1 MQQKYCLFPLFRY
14 CHDTKAS
21 KSRRRFTIDQP
32 VELKA
37 MTAEGSVP
45 VSLGLF
51 VAVDQLGCDVLVGEP
66 AKGDS
71 NIITIP
77 AKK

>member
-1 MQQKYCLFPLFRY
+1 
-14 CHDTKAS
+14 
-21 KSRRRFTIDQP
+21 
-32 VELKA
+32 